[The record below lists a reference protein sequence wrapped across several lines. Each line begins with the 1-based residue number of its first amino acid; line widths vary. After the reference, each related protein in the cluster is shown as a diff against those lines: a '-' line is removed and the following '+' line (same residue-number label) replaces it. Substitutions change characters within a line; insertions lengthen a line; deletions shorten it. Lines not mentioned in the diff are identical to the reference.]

1 MHYAKHRKYNSL
13 CFNSLVAS
21 VWADVSNISY
31 MFPCLR
37 VPLLKINS
45 LNQPSRL
52 SLVSPDSKSHL
63 TGLFPR
69 PSHLSN
75 SNWHLSC
82 PSTGRSTRL
91 QSDSVFMRLPV
102 QTTKYNQCLFLASP
116 PPSLSLSDSFLLWSV
131 IPPPHLLL
139 FSLIPGWL
147 YTIWQQCAVCS
158 KQQVDDNLILLH
170 NASVFLQ
177 KKSILTMYTTSQKF
191 GLN

>member
-102 QTTKYNQCLFLASP
+102 QTTKYNHCLFLASP
-116 PPSLSLSDSFLLWSV
+116 PPLPLSLSLSLRFLSLVVCYSTPPIYFSFLLF
-131 IPPPHLLL
+131 LDD
-139 FSLIPGWL
+139 
-147 YTIWQQCAVCS
+147 YTRY
-158 KQQVDDNLILLH
+158 DNIVQFAQ
-170 NASVFLQ
+170 N
-177 KKSILTMYTTSQKF
+177 
-191 GLN
+191 NR

>member
-13 CFNSLVAS
+13 CFSSLVAS

-31 MFPCLR
+31 TFPCLP

-69 PSHLSN
+69 PSHFSN

-102 QTTKYNQCLFLASP
+102 QTTKYNHCLFLASP
-116 PPSLSLSDSFLLWSV
+116 PPPPPLSLSLSDSFLLWSV
-131 IPPPHLLL
+131 IPPPIFFSFLL
-139 FSLIPGWL
+139 FLDD
-147 YTIWQQCAVCS
+147 YTRY
-158 KQQVDDNLILLH
+158 DNIVQFAQ
-170 NASVFLQ
+170 N
-177 KKSILTMYTTSQKF
+177 
-191 GLN
+191 NR

>member
-21 VWADVSNISY
+21 VWADESNISY
-31 MFPCLR
+31 TFPCLR

-116 PPSLSLSDSFLLWSV
+116 PPPPLSLSQIPFSCGLLFHPPIYFSFLLF
-131 IPPPHLLL
+131 LDD
-139 FSLIPGWL
+139 
-147 YTIWQQCAVCS
+147 YTQY
-158 KQQVDDNLILLH
+158 DNIVQFAQ
-170 NASVFLQ
+170 N
-177 KKSILTMYTTSQKF
+177 
-191 GLN
+191 NR

>member
-31 MFPCLR
+31 IPCLR

-102 QTTKYNQCLFLASP
+102 QTTKYNHCLFLASP
-116 PPSLSLSDSFLLWSV
+116 PPLLSLSLSLSDSFLLWSV
-131 IPPPHLLL
+131 IPPPIYFSFLL
-139 FSLIPGWL
+139 FLDD
-147 YTIWQQCAVCS
+147 YTRY
-158 KQQVDDNLILLH
+158 DNIVQFAQ
-170 NASVFLQ
+170 N
-177 KKSILTMYTTSQKF
+177 
-191 GLN
+191 NR